1 MLGTSI
7 LKELNHLS
15 LKNFVKFYLFNHQ
28 QPDLFFKLDEF
39 LQDIKKIQPEVE
51 IIYKTEPIEPSPML
65 KVTNISDEISI
76 YYLAIPK
83 GPEWPPFFQILQA
96 ISTNQSFLS
105 PRDKNKIKKVNKPV
119 KIRVFIMPQCSFC
132 PLVVTLATQLA
143 IAQPLIQT
151 FIIDGS
157 LYPEVAQQYKIT
169 SAPTVVINED
179 YFLVGQ
185 DGKEKLID
193 WILKAGETTYDPE
206 VLRSLLNQGKAERI
220 VELCL
225 KEEGYLM
232 SLLTLLK
239 HEKIFTRIGAMRVL
253 EELFDKSPRLA
264 EKIMPSLLKML
275 ETSEKRDKDDL
286 LFLLGIIGTPEA
298 IPKLHQIAQTTSS
311 TIREA
316 AVEAI
321 EHIKERYGEFH

>member
-1 MLGTSI
+1 MLETSI
-7 LKELNHLS
+7 LKGLTLLS

-39 LQDIKKIQPEVE
+39 LQDIKAVQPEVE

-65 KVTNISDEISI
+65 KVTNVSDDINI

-96 ISTNQSFLS
+96 ISTKQSFLS
-105 PRDKNKIKKVNKPV
+105 PQDRNKIKNVKKPIEV
-119 KIRVFIMPQCSFC
+119 RVFITPQCPFC

-143 IAQPLIQT
+143 VAQPLIQT
-151 FIIDGS
+151 FVIDGS
-157 LYPEVAQQYKIT
+157 LYPDVAQQYKIT
-169 SAPTVVINED
+169 AAPTVVINED
-179 YFLVGQ
+179 YFLVGNES
-185 DGKEKLID
+185 KEKLIE
-193 WILKAGETTYDPE
+193 WILKAGKTMYDPE
-206 VLRSLLNQGKAERI
+206 VLRSLLNQGKADRI
-220 VELCL
+220 VDLCL

-232 SLLTLLK
+232 SLLSLLK
-239 HEKIFTRIGAMRVL
+239 DEKIFTRIGVMRVL
-253 EELFDKSPRLA
+253 EELFDKSPRLR
-264 EKIMPSLLKML
+264 EKIMPHLLKML